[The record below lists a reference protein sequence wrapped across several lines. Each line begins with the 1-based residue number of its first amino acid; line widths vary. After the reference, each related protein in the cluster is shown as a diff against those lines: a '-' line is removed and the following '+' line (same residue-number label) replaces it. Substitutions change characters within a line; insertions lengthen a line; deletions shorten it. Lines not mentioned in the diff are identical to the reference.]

1 MNFSRKLVVLT
12 AVPAAMLVAASL
24 VGVLGVRN
32 AESRFTDVFEK
43 EQPLA
48 QAVTEM
54 YGHGLQMGQAL
65 RNIILDP
72 TNPTAYKNLDGAIKS
87 YDEAAA
93 LAAPLAAG
101 TPAEAL
107 LSAVGEARVRQQAA
121 RDKVLALVKTDT
133 AGAVALLNKE
143 ETPAWRQMRTGL
155 MDAGKVARSNLQATR
170 DRALADTRQAVLVA
184 LAVTLVGAAL
194 AVVFPLL
201 MRRTLRA
208 TLGGEPE
215 SARDLVHAVAT
226 GDLTREVPLRAGDTT
241 SLLAH
246 LADMRNS
253 LARTIGELG
262 MAVTQVNNASREIA
276 TGNADLSNRTEKQ
289 ASSLQQ
295 TAASME
301 QMNAQLRQSAD
312 SARQASQL
320 ASSASSVAAK
330 GGQVVGE
337 VVSTMNAIS
346 TSSRKIAEII
356 GVIDGIAFQTNILAL
371 NAAVEAARAGE
382 QGRGFAVVAGEV
394 RTLAQRSAQAAR
406 EIKGLIGESVDKV
419 DAGNRLVDDAG
430 STMQEIVLQV
440 KQVTDLINEIT
451 SSTLEE
457 SSGIG
462 QVSQA
467 VTDLDQMTQQNAA
480 LVEQSAA
487 AAESLRD
494 QASRLQQAVAAFKLK
509 PSDAPAYA

>member
-1 MNFSRKLVVLT
+1 MNFSRKLLVLT
-12 AVPAAMLVAASL
+12 VVPAAMLVAASL

-72 TNPTAYKNLDGAIKS
+72 SNPTAYKNLEAARKS

-93 LAAPLAAG
+93 VATPLAIG
-101 TPAEAL
+101 TPAQAL
-107 LSAVGEARVRQQAA
+107 LAAVDEARTRQQAA
-121 RDKVLALVKTDT
+121 RDKVLALAKTDT

-155 MDAGKVARSNLQATR
+155 IEAAKVARNNLQVTR
-170 DRALADTRQAVLVA
+170 DRALADTRRAVFVA
-184 LAVTLVGAAL
+184 LAVTLLGAVLAL
-194 AVVFPLL
+194 VFPLL
-201 MRRTLRA
+201 MRRTLRS

-215 SARDLVHAVAT
+215 TARELVHAVAT
-226 GDLTREVPLRAGDTT
+226 GDLTRDVPLRAGDTN

-246 LADMRNS
+246 LADMRNA
-253 LARTIGELG
+253 LAHTIGELSV
-262 MAVTQVNNASREIA
+262 AVTQVNSASREIA
-276 TGNADLSNRTEKQ
+276 TGNADLSSRTERQ
-289 ASSLQQ
+289 ASSLQE

-301 QMNAQLRQSAD
+301 QMNAQLQHSAE

-320 ASSASSVAAK
+320 ATSASNVAAK

-337 VVSTMNAIS
+337 VVSTMSAIS
-346 TSSRKIAEII
+346 ASSRKIAEII

-382 QGRGFAVVAGEV
+382 QGRGFAVVASEV

-406 EIKGLIGESVDKV
+406 EIKGLIGESVGNV
-419 DAGNRLVDDAG
+419 DAGNRLVVDAG
-430 STMQEIVLQV
+430 STMQEIVKQV
-440 KQVTDLINEIT
+440 KQVTELVNEIT
-451 SSTLEE
+451 SGALEE

-467 VTDLDQMTQQNAA
+467 VSDLDQMTQQNAA

-494 QASRLQQAVAAFKLK
+494 QAARLQQAVSKFKLR
-509 PSDAPAYA
+509 PSDAPAGA